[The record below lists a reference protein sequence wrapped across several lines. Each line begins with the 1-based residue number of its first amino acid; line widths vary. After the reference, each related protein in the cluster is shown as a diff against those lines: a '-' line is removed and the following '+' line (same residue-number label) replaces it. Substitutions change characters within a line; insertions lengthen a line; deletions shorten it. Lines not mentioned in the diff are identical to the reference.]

1 LKEKKKA
8 PIDDVLELEDSKNK
22 KEIAFELKRGSDPL
36 EDEIQNEK
44 VTKDHDIERNKEIN
58 IKEI

>member
-1 LKEKKKA
+1 M
-8 PIDDVLELEDSKNK
+8 DDVLELEDSKNK